1 MERER
6 ARNKGNCNLI
16 QGSSDRGHKVR
27 RRKEQSLAARGEPD
41 QAVGARAYSCD
52 ERCGG
57 TERKGEK
64 ERDSNRG
71 RTRKR
76 ERERGKEGEVERQ
89 GETEIRKERVHWVLQ
104 PPGAV
109 PLDDKTGI
117 EDRCYWQAFDLFRVT
132 RSQKRE
138 LSKYPGWS

>member
-1 MERER
+1 MREKEK
-6 ARNKGNCNLI
+6 KG
-16 QGSSDRGHKVR
+16 
-27 RRKEQSLAARGEPD
+27 RGERRT
-41 QAVGARAYSCD
+41 A
-52 ERCGG
+52 
-57 TERKGEK
+57 T
-64 ERDSNRG
+64 G
-71 RTRKR
+71 REGWGR
-76 ERERGKEGEVERQ
+76 ERETVREKRRE
-89 GETEIRKERVHWVLQ
+89 RKERVHWVLQ

>member
-1 MERER
+1 M
-6 ARNKGNCNLI
+6 
-16 QGSSDRGHKVR
+16 
-27 RRKEQSLAARGEPD
+27 
-41 QAVGARAYSCD
+41 GARAYSCD

-57 TERKGEK
+57 IEREREGK
-64 ERDSNRG
+64 ERDSDSGEG
-71 RTRKR
+71 RMR
-76 ERERGKEGEVERQ
+76 ERERGRQGGERQ